1 MTTGYT
7 FQTEFE
13 AQEAINDCN
22 IYYHIPAAPDDYT
35 KNVAGYMYSE
45 YDEFYYIIYDPL
57 LEVVLGEPEV
67 FEVTIVSGSTL
78 NF

>member
-22 IYYHIPAAPDDYT
+22 IYYNIPAGPDDVT
-35 KNVAGYMYSE
+35 QNVADYMYSE

-67 FEVTIVSGSTL
+67 FEITIESGLPTD
-78 NF
+78 F